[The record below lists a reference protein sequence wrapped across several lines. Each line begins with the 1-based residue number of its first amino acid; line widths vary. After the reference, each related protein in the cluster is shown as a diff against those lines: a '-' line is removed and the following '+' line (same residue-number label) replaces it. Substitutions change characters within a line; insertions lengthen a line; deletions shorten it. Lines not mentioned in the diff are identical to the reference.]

1 MILPVA
7 SHALAFTVYRAC
19 QGKQEHDRGLALDRD
34 HWRAVM
40 SFEVNTL
47 FLLTIDV
54 EAILGLLLLLVW
66 VQNARVTA
74 VAWWASAHL
83 MRATSVMLY
92 GLYGSVPDLISIDLA
107 NVILFSSFGVTWN
120 GARVF
125 NGLPSLP
132 GSLIAGAGIWLL
144 ASKWP
149 GFEVGSEVRGQ
160 LSAMI
165 IAGYT
170 WLTAYEFWRGRSEPL
185 VSRWPAI
192 ALFFTH
198 GLMFLLRTP
207 INALLHDKETDSLLS
222 SAWLSVLSLEAFL
235 MTIATAFIL
244 LAMSKERTE
253 LRHKTAAMIDPLTG
267 LLNRR
272 AFLQDAEALL
282 QQQVA
287 RDRPIGVL
295 LIDLDHFKSINDRF
309 GHSVGDKVLQI
320 FAKTAR
326 ASLRQTDLVGRLGGE
341 EFTVMLSDASIGN
354 AYLVADRVRKAFAAA
369 AAAMDGNA
377 LHATASVG
385 VAVIV
390 DPGQDLTRLMTL
402 ADQALYLAKARGRNR
417 VELAPIEI
425 TEPAQRPH

>member
-1 MILPVA
+1 MA
-7 SHALAFTVYRAC
+7 
-19 QGKQEHDRGLALDRD
+19 
-34 HWRAVM
+34 
-40 SFEVNTL
+40 FEVNTL

-66 VQNARVTA
+66 VQNTRVQA

-125 NGLPSLP
+125 NGRTSLP
-132 GSLIAGAGIWLL
+132 GSLIAGAVVWLL
-144 ASKWP
+144 ASQWP
-149 GFEVGSEVRGQ
+149 GFETGAEVRGQ
-160 LSAMI
+160 LSSMI
-165 IAGYT
+165 IATYT
-170 WLTAYEFWRGRSEPL
+170 WLTAYEFWRGRREPL

-192 ALFFTH
+192 VLFATH
-198 GLMFLLRTP
+198 GAMFILRTP
-207 INALLHDKETDSLLS
+207 LNAFLHGREGDHILA
-222 SAWLSVLSLEAFL
+222 SAWINVLSLEAFL

-253 LRHKTAAMIDPLTG
+253 LRHKTAAMTDPLTG

-272 AFLQDAEALL
+272 AFLADAEALL
-282 QQQVA
+282 QQQIQ

-309 GHSVGDKVLQI
+309 GHAVGDKVLQI
-320 FAKTAR
+320 FARTTQTN
-326 ASLRQTDLVGRLGGE
+326 LRQTDLVGRLGGE
-341 EFTVMLSDASIGN
+341 EFTVVLADAGIDN
-354 AYLVADRVRKAFAAA
+354 AYLVADRLRNAFAVNAA
-369 AAAMDGNA
+369 VVDGQA
-377 LHATASVG
+377 LRATASVG
-385 VAVIV
+385 VSVIV
-390 DPGQDLTRLMTL
+390 DPRQDLAKLITL

-417 VELAPIEI
+417 VEVAPLESGLSDV
-425 TEPAQRPH
+425 TPQREPIIHTSERNAA

>member
-1 MILPVA
+1 
-7 SHALAFTVYRAC
+7 
-19 QGKQEHDRGLALDRD
+19 
-34 HWRAVM
+34 M

-66 VQNARVTA
+66 VQNTRVHA

-83 MRATSVMLY
+83 MRSASVMLY
-92 GLYGSVPDLISIDLA
+92 GLYGSVPDLISIDLP

-125 NGLPSLP
+125 NGRAALP
-132 GSLIAGAGIWLL
+132 GSLIAGAGVWLVV
-144 ASKWP
+144 SQWP
-149 GFEVGSEVRGQ
+149 GFEPGSEVRGQ

-170 WLTAYEFWRGRSEPL
+170 WLTAYEFWRARNEPL

-192 ALFFTH
+192 VLFVAH
-198 GLMFLLRTP
+198 GAMFLLRTP
-207 INALLHDKETDSLLS
+207 LNALLHGNETDNILS
-222 SAWLSVLSLEAFL
+222 SAWISVLSLEAFL

-272 AFLQDAEALL
+272 AFLADAEALL
-282 QQQVA
+282 QQQIA
-287 RDRPIGVL
+287 RDRPIAVL

-309 GHSVGDKVLQI
+309 GHAVGDNVLQI
-320 FAKTAR
+320 FANTAR

-341 EFTVMLSDASIGN
+341 EFTVVLADASMDN
-354 AYLVADRVRKAFAAA
+354 AYLVADRLRKAFAAA
-369 AAAMDGNA
+369 AAVVDGEP
-377 LHATASVG
+377 LYATSSVG
-385 VAVIV
+385 VSVII
-390 DPGQDLTRLMTL
+390 DPRQDLTKLITL

-417 VELAPIEI
+417 VEVAPIEVAGA
-425 TEPAQRPH
+425 EAPSRPSLLHAAERTAA

>member
-1 MILPVA
+1 
-7 SHALAFTVYRAC
+7 
-19 QGKQEHDRGLALDRD
+19 
-34 HWRAVM
+34 M

-66 VQNARVTA
+66 VQNTRVHA

-92 GLYGSVPDLISIDLA
+92 GLYGSVPDLISIDLP

-125 NGLPSLP
+125 NGRAALP
-132 GSLIAGAGIWLL
+132 GSLIAGAGVWLVV
-144 ASKWP
+144 SQWP
-149 GFEVGSEVRGQ
+149 GFEPGSEVRGQ

-170 WLTAYEFWRGRSEPL
+170 WLTAYEFWRARNEPL

-192 ALFFTH
+192 VLFVAH
-198 GLMFLLRTP
+198 GSMFLLRTP
-207 INALLHDKETDSLLS
+207 LNALLHGKDTDNILS
-222 SAWLSVLSLEAFL
+222 SAWISVLSLEAFL

-272 AFLQDAEALL
+272 AFLADAEALL
-282 QQQVA
+282 QQQIA
-287 RDRPIGVL
+287 RDRPIAVL

-309 GHSVGDKVLQI
+309 GHAVGDKVLQV
-320 FAKTAR
+320 FANTAR

-341 EFTVMLSDASIGN
+341 EFTVLLADASMDN
-354 AYLVADRVRKAFAAA
+354 AYLVADRLRKAFAAA
-369 AAAMDGNA
+369 AAVVDGEP
-377 LHATASVG
+377 LYATSSVG
-385 VAVIV
+385 VSVIV
-390 DPGQDLTRLMTL
+390 DPRQDLTKLITL

-417 VELAPIEI
+417 VEVAPIEVAGAGA
-425 TEPAQRPH
+425 PQRPTLVHAAERTAA

>member
-1 MILPVA
+1 MA
-7 SHALAFTVYRAC
+7 
-19 QGKQEHDRGLALDRD
+19 
-34 HWRAVM
+34 
-40 SFEVNTL
+40 FEVNTL

-66 VQNARVTA
+66 VQNTRVQA
-74 VAWWASAHL
+74 VGWWASAHL
-83 MRATSVMLY
+83 MRAASVMLY
-92 GLYGSVPDLISIDLA
+92 GLYGTVPDLISIDLA

-125 NGLPSLP
+125 NGRPGRP

-144 ASKWP
+144 ASQWP
-149 GFEVGSEVRGQ
+149 GFEAGSEFRGQ
-160 LSAMI
+160 LSSLI
-165 IAGYT
+165 IACYT
-170 WLTAYEFWRGRSEPL
+170 WLTAYEFWRGRKEPL

-192 ALFFTH
+192 VLFTTH
-198 GLMFLLRTP
+198 GAMFLLRSSYNSVFHGRDTD
-207 INALLHDKETDSLLS
+207 ALLG
-222 SAWLSVLSLEAFL
+222 SAWLNVLSLEAFL

-282 QQQVA
+282 KQQIG

-309 GHSVGDKVLQI
+309 GHAVGDKVLQI
-320 FAKTAR
+320 FAKTTSAN
-326 ASLRQTDLVGRLGGE
+326 LRQTDVIGRLGGE
-341 EFTVMLSDASIGN
+341 EFTVVLADAAVDN
-354 AYLVADRVRKAFAAA
+354 AYLVADRLRKAFAANA
-369 AAAMDGNA
+369 AVLDGVVLN
-377 LHATASVG
+377 ATASIG
-385 VAVIV
+385 VSVIV
-390 DPGQDLTRLMTL
+390 DPRQDLTRLITL

-417 VELAPIEI
+417 VEVAPIDGDVEDAGERSPI
-425 TEPAQRPH
+425 VQMPEASAA

>member
-1 MILPVA
+1 
-7 SHALAFTVYRAC
+7 
-19 QGKQEHDRGLALDRD
+19 
-34 HWRAVM
+34 M
-40 SFEVNTL
+40 SLEVNTL

-66 VQNARVTA
+66 VQNSRVTA

-83 MRATSVMLY
+83 MRALSVMLY
-92 GLYGSVPDLISIDLA
+92 GFYGSVPDLISIDLA
-107 NVILFSSFGVTWN
+107 NVLLFSSFGVTWN

-125 NGLPSLP
+125 NGHEALP
-132 GSLIAGAGIWLL
+132 GSLIAGAALWLF
-144 ASKWP
+144 ASQWP
-149 GFEVGSEVRGQ
+149 GFEMGSEMRGQ

-165 IAGYT
+165 IATYA

-192 ALFFTH
+192 SLFFSH
-198 GLMFLLRTP
+198 GALFLLRTP
-207 INALLHDKETDSLLS
+207 LTALMRGKEAESVLS

-253 LRHKTAAMIDPLTG
+253 LRHKTAAMTDPLTG

-272 AFLQDAEALL
+272 AVVQDAEVLL

-295 LIDLDHFKSINDRF
+295 LVDLDNFKSINDRF
-309 GHSVGDKVLQI
+309 GHPVGDKVLQL

-326 ASLRQTDLVGRLGGE
+326 NGLRQTDLVGRLGGE
-341 EFTVMLSDASIGN
+341 EFIVILADAGHDN
-354 AYLVADRVRKAFAAA
+354 AFLVADRLRNAFAANA
-369 AAAMDGNA
+369 AVVDGQA
-377 LHATASVG
+377 LHATMSIG
-385 VAVIV
+385 VSVIV
-390 DPGQDLTRLMTL
+390 DPRQNLAELMTL

-417 VELAPIEI
+417 VEVAAIELAARDEAQQP
-425 TEPAQRPH
+425 TRAPARRTSERAA

>member
-1 MILPVA
+1 
-7 SHALAFTVYRAC
+7 
-19 QGKQEHDRGLALDRD
+19 
-34 HWRAVM
+34 M

-54 EAILGLLLLLVW
+54 EVILGLLLLLVW
-66 VQNARVTA
+66 VQNTRIHA
-74 VAWWASAHL
+74 VAWWAVAHL
-83 MRATSVMLY
+83 MRAGSVMLY
-92 GLYGSVPDLISIDLA
+92 GLYGSVPDLISIDLS
-107 NVILFSSFGVTWN
+107 NVILFTSFGVTWN

-125 NGLPSLP
+125 NGRPALP
-132 GSLIAGAGIWLL
+132 GSLIAGAVVWLL
-144 ASKWP
+144 ASQLP
-149 GFEVGSEVRGQ
+149 GFEAAAAMRGQ
-160 LSAMI
+160 LSSMI

-170 WLTAYEFWRGRSEPL
+170 WLAAYEFWRGRSEPL

-192 ALFFTH
+192 VLFLTH
-198 GLMFLLRTP
+198 GMMFLLRTP
-207 INALLHDKETDSLLS
+207 LNMLLHGRDGDTILA

-282 QQQVA
+282 QQQIA

-309 GHSVGDKVLQI
+309 GHGTGDSVLQI
-320 FAKTAR
+320 FAKTAQE
-326 ASLRQTDLVGRLGGE
+326 SLRQTDLVGRLGGE
-341 EFTVMLSDASIGN
+341 EFVVVLADASIDN
-354 AYLVADRVRKAFAAA
+354 AYLVADRLRNAFAVNAA
-369 AAAMDGNA
+369 VLDGVA
-377 LHATASVG
+377 LHATASIG
-385 VAVIV
+385 VSVIV
-390 DPGQDLTRLMTL
+390 DPAQDLAMLITL

-417 VELAPIEI
+417 VEVAPLESSLGGEILGEVPARAPIVQMPEQS
-425 TEPAQRPH
+425 AA